1 MTSCHLSKIFFLN
14 IFQKKQNWLDFN
26 AGKLL
31 ETVNM
36 ESLSQELYQDILAVA
51 SGKQCKAE
59 KMGYREISIFKTGV
73 TL

>member
-1 MTSCHLSKIFFLN
+1 M
-14 IFQKKQNWLDFN
+14 
-26 AGKLL
+26 L